1 MSPRSSGGRKPT
13 GDYAVGN
20 CRPPVGSRFK
30 PGQSGNPKGKKKGV
44 TSLRADI
51 NEVLREM
58 VPATMN
64 GVTHFMTGQKAMVRA
79 FLAMAIKGNFKAAEF
94 LFSYGLIDQDAAVTL
109 ADMAAVVGDEEAM
122 LAAYLRDAQ
131 IGDPSV
137 DPPDEASSK

>member
-13 GDYAVGN
+13 GDYPVGN

-51 NEVLREM
+51 NEVLREK
-58 VPATMN
+58 VAATMN

-79 FLAMAIKGNFKAAEF
+79 FRAMAIKGNFKAAEF
-94 LFSYGLIDQDAAVTL
+94 LFSHGLIDQDAAVTL

-131 IGDPSV
+131 IGDPSIV
-137 DPPDEASSK
+137 PPNDASSE